1 MNKLENKNIETVL
14 LFQLEL
20 SMKLLLIQRL
30 FYTLFAQTELSIEV
44 DSLLE
49 KVKNIGKSEK
59 INI

>member
-1 MNKLENKNIETVL
+1 MNMNELENKYKNMETA

-49 KVKNIGKSEK
+49 KVKK
-59 INI
+59 